1 MRMFWSKNGRSG
13 RNQLEIVWGAASGH
27 RWAAPVLVV
36 LGLAASVAET
46 LGISLVILF
55 LYAVIGGKVGPDI
68 SGGVLRHIFR
78 FALSLSSGDRVVL
91 AALILLFIAG
101 KALFNLSYSLLTAR
115 VKNAVSERTR
125 NAVFDTYLAVSYGYL
140 RSKDQGALLT
150 TLATESW
157 AVADAFQAFTRLAT
171 NLCAITVFSVF
182 LISIAYPV
190 FFVAIAGVAL
200 LYGASHQLT
209 KPARALGE
217 EILMAMRELTLHMI
231 NTLQAMRT
239 IRVFSAERR
248 MQAIFRQSSARVRR
262 AIVRT
267 DWIYSI
273 TGPVNE
279 LGYFLLLGA
288 IAWTAMR
295 FNVSTASTLGA
306 VALLYRL
313 QPHLREFEANRIK
326 LAGMGPT
333 LSAVD
338 SILRLR
344 SEHWR
349 SSQGS
354 RFSGLS
360 QTIVFEDV
368 SFRYPGCTEPALCRL
383 QFSVPKGSRTVICG
397 ASGAG
402 KTTIINLLLGL
413 YSPSEGRILAD
424 GVPLAEIEASDWLAG
439 IALAGQDAEL
449 FEATV
454 RDNIA
459 IVRPD
464 ADEEEIAWAARNA
477 GIHDTILRLPAGYNT
492 WIGERGLNVSGGQ
505 RQRIALARAFLRK
518 PSILILDEATNAV
531 DVPLEAEIRRN
542 VLEIM
547 KEGTVIY
554 ITHRPDDVPGADHC
568 IWLSDGRVQYEGEP
582 LASLRISALRQAQP
596 ASA

>member
-1 MRMFWSKNGRSG
+1 
-13 RNQLEIVWGAASGH
+13 
-27 RWAAPVLVV
+27 
-36 LGLAASVAET
+36 
-46 LGISLVILF
+46 
-55 LYAVIGGKVGPDI
+55 
-68 SGGVLRHIFR
+68 
-78 FALSLSSGDRVVL
+78 
-91 AALILLFIAG
+91 
-101 KALFNLSYSLLTAR
+101 
-115 VKNAVSERTR
+115 
-125 NAVFDTYLAVSYGYL
+125 
-140 RSKDQGALLT
+140 
-150 TLATESW
+150 
-157 AVADAFQAFTRLAT
+157 
-171 NLCAITVFSVF
+171 
-182 LISIAYPV
+182 
-190 FFVAIAGVAL
+190 
-200 LYGASHQLT
+200 
-209 KPARALGE
+209 
-217 EILMAMRELTLHMI
+217 
-231 NTLQAMRT
+231 
-239 IRVFSAERR
+239 
-248 MQAIFRQSSARVRR
+248 
-262 AIVRT
+262 
-267 DWIYSI
+267 
-273 TGPVNE
+273 
-279 LGYFLLLGA
+279 
-288 IAWTAMR
+288 
-295 FNVSTASTLGA
+295 
-306 VALLYRL
+306 
-313 QPHLREFEANRIK
+313 
-326 LAGMGPT
+326 MGPT

-344 SEHWR
+344 GEHWR

-360 QTIVFEDV
+360 RTIVFENV

-464 ADEEEIAWAARNA
+464 ADDEEIAWAARNA